1 MKNVWFILVMIMGF
15 SALGST
21 QTDNPKRDERVKKYR
36 IAFLTESLQLTST
49 EAEGFWPIYNEFTN
63 NREQVNKQLKSEKDL
78 SLMNDNEVEEQ
89 IKRHF
94 ELKQRE
100 LDLERDL
107 FQKLRKV
114 LPARKIAK
122 LSSAERDFREVLV
135 QKLKEANQE
144 RRDAKQEKKERRNGN
159 N

>member
-1 MKNVWFILVMIMGF
+1 MKNVWLSLLMIVGICTFTM
-15 SALGST
+15 A
-21 QTDNPKRDERVKKYR
+21 QKDNPNREDRVKKYR
-36 IAFLTESLQLTST
+36 IAFLTESLQLTSA
-49 EAEGFWPIYNEFTN
+49 EAEGFWPVYNDFVS
-63 NREQVNKQLKSEKDL
+63 NRDQVIQQLKPEKDL
-78 SLMNDNEVEEQ
+78 GLMSDAEVEDQ

-100 LDLERDL
+100 VDLEREL

-122 LSSAERDFREVLV
+122 IPYAEREFREALV
-135 QKLKEANQE
+135 QKLKEAKQE
-144 RRDAKQEKKERRNGN
+144 RKERRNGN